1 MSDYQGEPAQGEW
14 SLEDELRL
22 TACIGSDCKESTR
35 QPTDKQVNDRL
46 LADFDSIFM
55 MNGEKN

>member
-1 MSDYQGEPAQGEW
+1 MSDNYQQAQSNWEW
-14 SLEDELRL
+14 SQEYERRWHAEQEL
-22 TACIGSDCKESTR
+22 AATR

-55 MNGEKN
+55 IDGEKN

>member
-1 MSDYQGEPAQGEW
+1 MSEYQQDAAGWEW

-55 MNGEKN
+55 IDGEKN

>member
-1 MSDYQGEPAQGEW
+1 MSDYQGEPAQWEW
-14 SLEDELRL
+14 SQEDERRWHAEQEL
-22 TACIGSDCKESTR
+22 AATR

-55 MNGEKN
+55 MNGEKS

>member
-1 MSDYQGEPAQGEW
+1 MSNHQQEAAGWEW
-14 SLEDELRL
+14 ALDDEERWQAERLEL
-22 TACIGSDCKESTR
+22 AATR

-55 MNGEKN
+55 MDKEV

>member
-1 MSDYQGEPAQGEW
+1 MSYQQQVGWEW

-22 TACIGSDCKESTR
+22 TACIGSDCKESKR
-35 QPTDKQVNDRL
+35 QPTNEQVNERL

-55 MNGEKN
+55 MDKESD

>member
-1 MSDYQGEPAQGEW
+1 MSDYQQDQASWEW
-14 SLEDELRL
+14 ALEDELRCQAEQD
-22 TACIGSDCKESTR
+22 TTC

-55 MNGEKN
+55 VSGENE

>member
-1 MSDYQGEPAQGEW
+1 MSEYQQDAAGWEW

-22 TACIGSDCKESTR
+22 TACIGSGCKESTR

-55 MNGEKN
+55 IDGEI

>member
-1 MSDYQGEPAQGEW
+1 MNEYQQDAAGWEW

-22 TACIGSDCKESTR
+22 TACIGNHCKESTR

-55 MNGEKN
+55 MDKEGN

>member
-1 MSDYQGEPAQGEW
+1 MSEYQQDAAGWEW
-14 SLEDELRL
+14 ALDDEERWQAEQLELAA
-22 TACIGSDCKESTR
+22 TC